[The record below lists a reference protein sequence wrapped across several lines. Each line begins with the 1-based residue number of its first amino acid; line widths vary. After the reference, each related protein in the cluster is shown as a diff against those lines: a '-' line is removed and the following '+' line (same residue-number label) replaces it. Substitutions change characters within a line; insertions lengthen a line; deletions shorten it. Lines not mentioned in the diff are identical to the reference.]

1 MSEVAKPPSESA
13 GEGVAV
19 TGVRVSKIVSV
30 TQSPTTYEGES
41 PQRRDGRRVV
51 ARVAP
56 GGLSPTAKKG

>member
-1 MSEVAKPPSESA
+1 MSESPQATSESA

-19 TGVRVSKIVSV
+19 TGARLSQIVSV

-51 ARVAP
+51 ARAAP